1 MRLHINGQPRE
12 ANAATLNEIWEV
24 EARMKEIDS
33 PRGFAIALN
42 GRVVPKNQWPDTPI
56 SDGDQIEIIRA
67 LSGG

>member
-1 MRLHINGQPRE
+1 MRLRINGQPRE
-12 ANAATLNEIWEV
+12 ANVATLNEIWEV
-24 EARMKEIDS
+24 EARMKEIES

-42 GRVVPKNQWPDTPI
+42 GRVVPKNQWPDTSI